1 MKILVL
7 NCGSSSIKYQLLEM
21 TDEQVL
27 ASGSLDRIGQPEGEF
42 KYSSITQEKKSV
54 KVSISDCEQGLVLIL
69 SYLINPKDGVVKD
82 KNEIAAVGHR
92 IVHGA
97 EAFSESVIINDE
109 VLKSVEECS
118 SLAPLHNPANLKGIY
133 AAQKFLPNAIQ
144 CGTFDTAFHQTIPQ
158 YSYLYPIPYS
168 YYDQYK
174 IRKYGFHGTS
184 HKYIS
189 RIAAEKLGFNYTNCK
204 IITCHLGNGASVA
217 AIENG
222 KSIDTS
228 MGFTPLEGLMMGTR
242 SGNFDVGAMLYIMR
256 KEGIPGEK
264 IEDLLNRS
272 DDLLNKQS
280 GMLGV
285 CGFSDMRDAQ
295 TNAEAGDEKCDLA
308 LDMYA
313 YRVKKYIGSYTAA
326 MGGVDIIVFS
336 GGIGENNVK
345 IREKICS
352 DLEFMG
358 IILNYD
364 LNQKIRGELQE
375 ISAHYSKV
383 KVIIVPTN
391 EELVIARETLSLVLG
406 KLYNLS

>member
-42 KYSSITQEKKSV
+42 KYSSISQEKKAV
-54 KVSISDCEQGLVLIL
+54 KVSISDCEQGLDLIL

-82 KNEIAAVGHR
+82 KDEIAAVGHR

-97 EAFSESVIINDE
+97 EAFSKSVIINDE

-118 SLAPLHNPANLKGIY
+118 SLAPLHNPANLKGIN

-168 YYDQYK
+168 YYDKYK
-174 IRKYGFHGTS
+174 IRRYGFHGTS

-189 RIAAEKLGFNYTNCK
+189 QIAAEKLGFEYTNCK
-204 IITCHLGNGASVA
+204 IITCHLGNGASIT

-256 KEGIPGEK
+256 KEANPGEK
-264 IEDLLNRS
+264 IEAILNRS
-272 DDLLNKQS
+272 DDLLNKHS

-285 CGFSDMRDAQ
+285 CGYSDMRDAL
-295 TNAEAGDEKCDLA
+295 THAEEGDEKCKLA

-358 IILNYD
+358 IILNTD
-364 LNQKIRGELQE
+364 LNEKVRGELQE
-375 ISAHYSKV
+375 ISSHDSKV

-406 KLYNLS
+406 KLKDR

>member
-42 KYSSITQEKKSV
+42 KYSSITQEKKAV

-82 KNEIAAVGHR
+82 KDEIAAVGHR

-97 EAFSESVIINDE
+97 EAFSESVLIDDD

-118 SLAPLHNPANLKGIY
+118 QLAPLHNPANLKGIY
-133 AAQKFLPNAIQ
+133 AAKKFLPNAIQ

-158 YSYLYPIPYS
+158 HSYLYPIPYS
-168 YYDQYK
+168 YYDKYK
-174 IRKYGFHGTS
+174 IRRYGFHGTS
-184 HKYIS
+184 HKFIS
-189 RIAAEKLGFNYTNCK
+189 KAAAEKLGFDYHKCR
-204 IITCHLGNGASVA
+204 IITCHLGNGASVC

-222 KSIDTS
+222 KSVDTS

-242 SGNFDVGAMLYIMR
+242 SGNFDVGAMLFIMR
-256 KEGIPGEK
+256 KEGIPNEK

-285 CGFSDMRDAQ
+285 CGYSDMRDAQ
-295 TNAEAGDEKCDLA
+295 IHAEEGDEKCDLA

-358 IILNYD
+358 IILNYEI
-364 LNQKIRGELQE
+364 NSRVKGEMQE

-391 EELVIARETLSLVLG
+391 EELVIARETLTLVLG